1 MRAVQGRQAAAY
13 VDDVVVVGPRD
24 TELEGAAQRAL
35 HGGVAAGGAAETER
49 SPAFVEVECEAVGS
63 MVERVA
69 DPAKEPNG
77 AGPQYLLQDQKRPE
91 RQPLHRLTPQVDHVP
106 DVIGEA
112 PIAYGGSM
120 MQAMGLGYW
129 FSR

>member
-77 AGPQYLLQDQKRPE
+77 AGAEHREPE
-91 RQPLHRLTPQVDHVP
+91 PLDVLRSRVVAELIDDRVGPGVDVDLVGEGIGDHR
-106 DVIGEA
+106 
-112 PIAYGGSM
+112 
-120 MQAMGLGYW
+120 
-129 FSR
+129 